1 MDSTRPACDTRR
13 VTTLGGDAPGPDEPL
28 WAADVVWDSIRSAA
42 PEPSVSAV
50 PAALRPAPAPR
61 QTPAPR
67 QARVPRRAPTA
78 TYRRRRWSAL
88 LAVLTLV
95 GGAVVAQR
103 SLDHAAHG
111 VPAAGVDV
119 RSPQSNSGAAA
130 STGQKPRPAL
140 VGAPLR
146 AGDSGERVVELQT
159 ALGELGYG
167 GDPDGGFGPA
177 THTAVARFQRSQDL
191 PADGVA
197 GFTTAAAIRAALI
210 RAAGRDAS
218 DTLSGVAAARRRG
231 RLSPAQATVVE
242 TAVETAVAQVGRV
255 RIGPAAALTAVLHD
269 VAGQADSLA
278 APRARA
284 LGGMLNANVRRF
296 RSGGM
301 PAPVATMQSGGVV
314 YRYFPGHGYQFHP
327 LASFAALGAAVKAGR
342 SEDAR
347 RIADAMLARAVPEGG
362 AVVWEY
368 YFPFGGPDRWT
379 SGFAQAAGADSLARA
394 GKMLGDARIAHAAR
408 AAFASIPAAYLHPIA
423 GGSWIREYS
432 FSSLLILNAQL
443 QTFLLLSDYARVTGD
458 PGGRVVAERM
468 QTAARRLLPQFDTG
482 CWSRYSLGGASAS
495 MHYHAYHIALLR
507 RIAAVTGDRSWAV
520 VAARWEGYVH
530 RGGCP
535 ST

>member
-1 MDSTRPACDTRR
+1 
-13 VTTLGGDAPGPDEPL
+13 
-28 WAADVVWDSIRSAA
+28 VV
-42 PEPSVSAV
+42 
-50 PAALRPAPAPR
+50 
-61 QTPAPR
+61 
-67 QARVPRRAPTA
+67 
-78 TYRRRRWSAL
+78 
-88 LAVLTLV
+88 
-95 GGAVVAQR
+95 QR

-111 VPAAGVDV
+111 AAATGADA
-119 RSPQSNSGAAA
+119 RAPHSNSEAAA
-130 STGQKPRPAL
+130 STAQTPRPPQ

-146 AGDSGERVVELQT
+146 AGDRGERVVELQT

-177 THTAVARFQRSQDL
+177 THAAVARFQRSQDI

-197 GFTTAAAIRAALI
+197 GLTTATAIRAALI

-218 DTLSGVAAARRRG
+218 DTLSGVAAARRHG
-231 RLSPAQATVVE
+231 RLSPAQATVLE
-242 TAVETAVAQVGRV
+242 TAVGTALAQVGRV

-269 VAGQADSLA
+269 IAGQADSLD

-284 LGGMLNANVRRF
+284 LGGMLAANVRRF

-301 PAPVATMQSGGVV
+301 PAPLATMQGSDGAV

-327 LASFAALGAAVKAGR
+327 LASFSALDAAVKAGR
-342 SEDAR
+342 SDDAR

-394 GKMLGDARIAHAAR
+394 GKMLHDTRIAHAAR

-432 FSSLLILNAQL
+432 FSRLLILNAQL
-443 QTFLLLSDYARVTGD
+443 QTLLLLTDYARVSGD
-458 PGGRVVAERM
+458 ASGRVVAGRM
-468 QTAARRLLPQFDTG
+468 QTAARRLLPRFDTG
-482 CWSRYSLGGASAS
+482 CWSRYSLGGAPAS

>member
-1 MDSTRPACDTRR
+1 
-13 VTTLGGDAPGPDEPL
+13 
-28 WAADVVWDSIRSAA
+28 
-42 PEPSVSAV
+42 
-50 PAALRPAPAPR
+50 
-61 QTPAPR
+61 
-67 QARVPRRAPTA
+67 
-78 TYRRRRWSAL
+78 
-88 LAVLTLV
+88 
-95 GGAVVAQR
+95 
-103 SLDHAAHG
+103 
-111 VPAAGVDV
+111 
-119 RSPQSNSGAAA
+119 
-130 STGQKPRPAL
+130 

-159 ALGELGYG
+159 ALGEVGYA

-177 THTAVARFQRSQDL
+177 THAAVVRFQRSQHL

-197 GFTTAAAIRAALI
+197 GLTTATAIRGALI

-231 RLSPAQATVVE
+231 RLSAAQVTAVA
-242 TAVETAVAQVGRV
+242 TAVETSVAQVGQV
-255 RIGPAAALTAVLHD
+255 RIGPAAALTGLLHD
-269 VAGQADSLA
+269 VAGQADSLD

-284 LGGMLNANVRRF
+284 LGGMLAANVRRF

-301 PAPVATMQSGGVV
+301 PAPLATMQGSDGVV

-327 LASFAALGAAVKAGR
+327 LASFSALDAAVKAGR
-342 SEDAR
+342 SDDAR
-347 RIADAMLARAVPEGG
+347 RIADAMLARAVPEDG
-362 AVVWEY
+362 AIVWEY
-368 YFPFGGPDRWT
+368 NFPFGGPDRWT

-408 AAFASIPAAYLHPIA
+408 AAFASIPAAYLRPIA

-432 FSSLLILNAQL
+432 FSPLLILNAQL

-458 PGGRVVAERM
+458 ANGRVVAGRM

-482 CWSRYSLGGASAS
+482 CWSRYSLGGAPAS
-495 MHYHAYHIALLR
+495 THYHAYHIALLR

-520 VAARWEGYVH
+520 VAARWEGYLH

-535 ST
+535 SQ